1 MSPATFSIITLVLL
15 LGLFLCSSLRA
26 ARRRLFPRDMASLES
41 TQLGLIL
48 FQPLARLFWST
59 SWSAATQFCLMFTSS
74 ILRFLFAIAAVVWL
88 YLLDIPPFEQTQSPD
103 AHTWGVSILTLVALL
118 IVGFLCGEY
127 LPRVL
132 GTRFSKPAY
141 RFCAPLASVYLLLTL
156 PLALPLYSLLRYV
169 RKTDHLDRDDDPTAE
184 VGREI
189 LELLQE
195 LKITSRFDAHDKKL
209 IASVVNFRHQLAK
222 EVMVPRVDVFSLPG
236 TISIREATRLLDP
249 EGYSRIPVFG
259 TSIDEIRGVLMH
271 KDLLRK
277 YMEAEAS
284 GNKSILDAP
293 IETIV
298 KDVIFTP
305 ETKKLSLLLQ
315 EFRNKKVH
323 LAIVVDEYGGTEGIV
338 TIEDIL
344 EQIVGEI
351 ADEYDDEESMYTANP
366 EGGWVVDARMSI
378 LDIEEQL
385 NVTFPEG
392 DYDTLAGF
400 IFQCAGSIPPK
411 GFIIHRDNLDLEVLS
426 SNDRMVEKVWLK
438 PTSQIE
444 NFEESDQ

>member
-1 MSPATFSIITLVLL
+1 
-15 LGLFLCSSLRA
+15 
-26 ARRRLFPRDMASLES
+26 
-41 TQLGLIL
+41 
-48 FQPLARLFWST
+48 
-59 SWSAATQFCLMFTSS
+59 
-74 ILRFLFAIAAVVWL
+74 
-88 YLLDIPPFEQTQSPD
+88 
-103 AHTWGVSILTLVALL
+103 
-118 IVGFLCGEY
+118 
-127 LPRVL
+127 
-132 GTRFSKPAY
+132 
-141 RFCAPLASVYLLLTL
+141 
-156 PLALPLYSLLRYV
+156 LRYV